1 MIITVVGNDHR
12 QKELAKLLNRQHD
25 TFYLG
30 GSEDWEKAKS
40 ILKISDIVIFP
51 LPFSRDNKMIN
62 NTHFEIDKTIKAL
75 QKDTLIFAGGYNI
88 DDKNRKIIDYNVDE
102 EFVLKNAFYTAES
115 AMALS
120 IINTSFS
127 LCDAKILIL
136 GNGRIGKA
144 LQGMLTL
151 FCENLTVS
159 ARKQKDFDYLKKH
172 NSNSVH
178 TEKIQDL
185 SEFDVIFNTIPASV
199 LSKDTIKSIKRDA
212 LIIDLASKNSL
223 LNIANANYIDAKAL
237 PAKYCMKSSAKALL
251 KVLDK
256 HIKIFLRGK

>member
-12 QKELAKLLNRQHD
+12 QKELAKLLNKQHD

-40 ILKISDIVIFP
+40 ILKISDIIVFP
-51 LPFSRDNKMIN
+51 LPFSRDNKTIN
-62 NTHFEIDKTIKAL
+62 NTHFEIDKTIEVL
-75 QKDTLIFAGGYNI
+75 QKDTVIFAGGYKF
-88 DDKNRKIIDYNVDE
+88 DDTNRKSIDYNTDE
-102 EFVLKNAFYTAES
+102 EFTLKNAFYTAES
-115 AMALS
+115 AIALS
-120 IINTSFS
+120 IINTSSS
-127 LCDAKILIL
+127 LYDANILVL

-144 LQGMLTL
+144 LGILSKPFCKTLTI
-151 FCENLTVS
+151 S
-159 ARKQKDFDYLKKH
+159 ARKKEDFDYLEKH
-172 NSNSVH
+172 NFNSIH

-199 LSKDTIKSIKRDA
+199 LSKDTIKSIKKDA

-223 LNIANANYIDAKAL
+223 LNTAKANFIDAKAL
-237 PAKYCMKSSAKALL
+237 PAKYCMKSSAKALI

-256 HIKIFLRGK
+256 HIKNFMKGK